1 MYWVLLVFMAAVHSS
16 QAFTIP
22 SLTTNNIHI
31 LRATNNSEDEF
42 VPNKPIDLPS
52 LNPQDAGPMY
62 STCRSVTGLE
72 KQEEEE
78 MEDFVPNKPIELDS
92 LQQPTFFGL
101 EPKSDSLRARDGSSV
116 DDAGVPLFTGT
127 IILGM
132 SIYFIY
138 LCLFGDVDMV
148 DPSMPIAI

>member
-1 MYWVLLVFMAAVHSS
+1 MIWVLLVLMASVHSS
-16 QAFTIP
+16 QAFTIS
-22 SLTTNNIHI
+22 SLTTNNIHV

-72 KQEEEE
+72 KQEEETE
-78 MEDFVPNKPIELDS
+78 QFVPNKPIELDS

-116 DDAGVPLFTGT
+116 EDAGVPLFTGT

-132 SIYFIY
+132 SVYFIY